1 MANMDYKITKARK
14 QELTQ
19 QAFYLFQTLGKQ
31 KYDVLRFQQ
40 LFRKRNFPN
49 RMTPISQEQKRRQ
62 NYEDQTL
69 NRIVQKQLI
78 ETYPRLTIEQEAS
91 GRSFIREIT
100 GNYQV
105 ALERSLTSELLNS
118 DPIRLGKKDGMSVKH
133 LETNINANLHLLPS
147 PYDVK
152 PVKDKSIHKWK
163 EGIIRIPPDYSWVTL
178 MAIFKWLEANKNKYN
193 KGRPKKETEGISNQ
207 ELAEFLG
214 NANML
219 MNLGEFK
226 PFNSSVITI
235 CLNIMRWF
243 MDVKEALDSGLNV
256 EETTEA
262 IWNLYDIVVRVNY
275 SKNDNNYFTKK
286 DLRNDVQKIEDA
298 NKQMRALMEGYG
310 YTSFKSEDLV
320 EFTNE
325 VLKQLGINPDA
336 AKQKTGDMFGEITLD
351 HLDQVDQVMKIYI
364 DLYKKFRYVEQSR
377 PYVKTPK
384 PKEDKEY
391 FEDDEIKINQEEK
404 KNPEDYYGV

>member
-49 RMTPISQEQKRRQ
+49 RMTPVSQDQKRRQ

-91 GRSFIREIT
+91 GRSFIREKT
-100 GNYQV
+100 ENYQI
-105 ALERSLTSELLNS
+105 ALERKLTSELLNS
-118 DPIRLGKKDGMSVKH
+118 DPIRLGKKNGMSVKH
-133 LETNINANLHLLPS
+133 LETNINANLHVM
-147 PYDVK
+147 PYPHATK
-152 PVKDKSIHKWK
+152 PVTDKSIHKWK
-163 EGIIRIPPDYSWVTL
+163 EGIIRIPPDYSCLTL
-178 MAIFKWLEANKNKYN
+178 MSIFKWLEANKNKYN
-193 KGRPKKETEGISNQ
+193 RGRPKKETEGISNH

-219 MNLGEFK
+219 MDLGEFK

-235 CLNIMRWF
+235 CFTIMKWF
-243 MDVKEALDSGLNV
+243 TDVKEALDSGLNV
-256 EETTEA
+256 DETTEA
-262 IWNLYDIVVRVNY
+262 IWNLYDSVVRVNY

-286 DLRNDVQKIEDA
+286 DLRNDIQILEVA
-298 NKQMRALMEGYG
+298 NKRIKALMEGYG
-310 YTSFKSEDLV
+310 YTSFKSEDLLK
-320 EFTNE
+320 FTNE
-325 VLKQLGINPDA
+325 ISKTLGINQEATKDRNNE
-336 AKQKTGDMFGEITLD
+336 MYGEITND
-351 HLDQVDQVMKIYI
+351 HLDQVDEVMKIYI
-364 DLYKKFRYVEQSR
+364 DLYKKFRYVDQSR
-377 PYVKTPK
+377 PYVQTPGA
-384 PKEDKEY
+384 KEDKEY
-391 FEDDEIKINQEEK
+391 FEDDEMKINQEEYK
-404 KNPEDYYGV
+404 DPEDYYGV

>member
-14 QELTQ
+14 KELTLL
-19 QAFYLFQTLGKQ
+19 AFYLFQTLGTQ

-49 RMTPISQEQKRRQ
+49 RMTPDSQEQKRLQ

-78 ETYPRLTIEQEAS
+78 ETYPRLSIEQEAS
-91 GRSFIREIT
+91 GRSFIREKT
-100 GNYQV
+100 GNFQV
-105 ALERSLTSELLNS
+105 SLERSETFKLLNS

-147 PYDVK
+147 PYAVK
-152 PVKDKSIHKWK
+152 PVTDKSIHKWK
-163 EGIIRIPPDYSWVTL
+163 EGIIRIPPDYSWLTL
-178 MAIFKWLEANKNKYN
+178 MSIFKWLEANKNKYN
-193 KGRPKKETEGISNQ
+193 RGRPKKETEGIDNH

-214 NANML
+214 NSNIL
-219 MNLGEFK
+219 MDLGEFK
-226 PFNSSVITI
+226 PFNGSVITI
-235 CLNIMRWF
+235 CFNIMKWF
-243 MDVKEALDSGLNV
+243 TDTKEALDSGLNV

-262 IWNLYDIVVRVNY
+262 IWNLYDGVVTVNF

-298 NKQMRALMEGYG
+298 NKKIKALMERSG
-310 YTSFKSEDLV
+310 YTTFTSEDLV
-320 EFTNE
+320 KFTNE
-325 VLKQLGINPDA
+325 FFNNLGINPDV
-336 AKQKTGDMFGEITLD
+336 AKQKTSEGFGEITKD

-377 PYVKTPK
+377 PYVKTPR

-391 FEDDEIKINQEEK
+391 FEDDEIKINQEEY
-404 KNPEDYYGV
+404 NDPEDYLGI